1 MTIVNYKDFLDMARI
16 YDEVPN
22 MDGLFGAQRDGV
34 TAKQKTFLRQLG
46 IGTTGLKYKG
56 QASKIIDYALKRKNS
71 GLATPGQMRALYKKG
86 VKNVHVYSYV
96 MAKQELAKYDEFKG
110 VPAWNG

>member
-1 MTIVNYKDFLDMARI
+1 MTIVNYKDFMEMAHI
-16 YDEVPN
+16 NEEIPN

-56 QASKIIDYALKRKNS
+56 QASKVIDYALIRKNN
-71 GLATPGQMRALYKKG
+71 GLATPGQMRALRKHG
-86 VKNVHVYSYV
+86 VTNVHMYSFAN
-96 MAKQELAKYDEFKG
+96 AKAELEKFDEFRR
-110 VPAWNG
+110 V